1 MRWRI
6 ILLALVVVGVSTIPY
21 VVGWAAQTKAQ
32 VFGGFVIDLDDS
44 HSYLA
49 VMQQGMRGDWRFV
62 SLYSP
67 EPQRGIWMYTFYIL
81 LGHVVRLTGLP
92 PLLVYHSARV
102 VCGILLLVTIHEF
115 ARLCLHRRRLA
126 WNALLLA
133 SVSSGLGWLREII
146 LPSVPGGVSPPDL
159 WFLDG
164 YTFLAIFTFPHYA
177 LAWTLLLA
185 AFGSALS
192 YRRTPKSQC
201 LLLGGGAA
209 FLATALHPTLPVVIG
224 TVVATYGMLL
234 WMADGQFPVRWAV
247 AGASLVLGGGSMAG
261 YLWSVFHS
269 DPVLESWGHTVMAT
283 PAFHHMLWGY
293 GLLIPLA
300 AVGGVDLVRR
310 RNCHG
315 VFLIVWATTSL
326 LLGYVPFNMQRRF
339 LEGIHI
345 PISLLAAMGLRRS
358 LLSLAQSRLAHTVS
372 DLGYPRRRAV
382 WLTRSLVIALTA
394 VTNLYLL
401 SSAIVTVG
409 SRFPEFF
416 HSRAEVDTF
425 EWIDNHLTDKD
436 IVLASYGTGN
446 LIPAWTGRRVFVG
459 HWAESVDCYE
469 RKRLVAT
476 FFSDVTPHRFRT
488 DLVSRYGISHVYLGE
503 RERLLGDFDPSSAS
517 YLSEVYDRE
526 GATIYEVQVGEED

>member
-1 MRWRI
+1 MQWRI
-6 ILLALVVVGVSTIPY
+6 ILLALVVVGASTIPY
-21 VVGWAAQTKAQ
+21 VVGWAAQTKAH
-32 VFGGFVIDLDDS
+32 VFGGFIIDLDDS
-44 HSYLA
+44 NSYLA
-49 VMQQGMRGDWRFV
+49 VMQQGMRGGWRFV

-81 LGHVVRLTGLP
+81 LGHVVRLTALP
-92 PLLVYHSARV
+92 PLLVYHSARA

-192 YRRTPKSQC
+192 YRRTPKPQC

-234 WMADGQFPVRWAV
+234 WIADGQFPVRWAV
-247 AGASLVLGGGSMAG
+247 AGAPLVLGGGSMAG
-261 YLWSVFHS
+261 YLWSAFNN
-269 DPVLESWGHTVMAT
+269 DPVLESWGHAVMAT

-300 AVGGVDLVRR
+300 AVGGLDMVRR

-315 VFLIVWATTSL
+315 VFLTVWATAAL

-345 PISLLAAMGLRRS
+345 PISLLAAIGLRRS
-358 LLSLAQSRLAHTVS
+358 VLSLAQSRLVQTVAG
-372 DLGYPRRRAV
+372 LGYPRRRAV
-382 WLTRSLVIALTA
+382 WLTQSVVIALTA

-401 SSAIVTVG
+401 CSAIVTVG

-416 HSRAEVDTF
+416 HSRAEVNTF

-446 LIPAWTGRRVFVG
+446 IIPAWTAQRVFVG
-459 HWAESVDCYE
+459 HWAESAQCPE
-469 RKRLVAT
+469 RKRLVAA
-476 FFSDVTPHRFRT
+476 FFSDTTSDRHRVA
-488 DLVSRYGISHVYLGE
+488 LLGRYGISHVYFGE
-503 RERLLGDFDPSSAS
+503 REKSLGGFDPSSVS
-517 YLSEVYDRE
+517 YLREVCTFGE
-526 GATIYEVQVGEED
+526 ATVYEANWGEDP